1 MSYKQFIQGADVR
14 ALRSSRYLRG
24 FVLLAG
30 LFLLI
35 QNDSTL
41 YAAEDHSDEFIKVT
55 FLGTGT
61 PVPNSRQFGQSILI
75 EAGEEKILIDC
86 GRGCAHRLW
95 NIDHN
100 LLRSTDHLFVT
111 HLHSDH
117 IVGIPDLYMNG
128 WNLGRTKNLKVYGPE
143 GVDDMMHHLRQAF
156 EQDVVYRADRQKHKV
171 TRKSLEYVSKRVSDG
186 DKIEIGEVT
195 ITAIEVDHHVV
206 SPAFGYRIDYN
217 GYTVVVSG
225 DTAYSE
231 NLISKSQGVD
241 LLIHEVMSPALER
254 FARKLFDPE
263 VADDIVALHTLAPE
277 AGKVFQKTKPRM
289 AVYTHLDNNPEFE
302 DELKKDTSRV
312 WGGPLV
318 VAKDFM
324 TITVGT
330 SIQVLDSRPDVASP
344 NSH

>member
-14 ALRSSRYLRG
+14 VLRSSRYLRG

-143 GVDDMMHHLRQAF
+143 GVDVLMHHLRKAF
-156 EQDVVYRADRQKHKV
+156 EQDVVFRADIQNHKV
-171 TRKSLEYVSKRVSDG
+171 TRESLEYISKQVSDG
-186 DKIEIGEVT
+186 DKIQLGEVT
-195 ITAIEVDHHVV
+195 VTVIKVDHHII
-206 SPAFGYRIDYN
+206 SPAFGYRIDYK
-217 GYTVVVSG
+217 GYTVVISG
-225 DTAYSE
+225 DTTYSE

-241 LLIHEVMSPALER
+241 LFIHEVMSPTQER
-254 FARKLFDPE
+254 FVRKHFEPA
-263 VADDIVALHTLAPE
+263 VADEIIALHTLAQD

-289 AVYTHLDNNPEFE
+289 AAYTHLDNNPKFK
-302 DELKKDTSRV
+302 DELLNDTAKV
-312 WGGPLV
+312 WDGPLV
-318 VAKDFM
+318 VAEDLM
-324 TITVGT
+324 TITVGK
-330 SIQVLDSRPDVASP
+330 SIQVLEPRSSVASP
-344 NSH
+344 KSD